1 MATPAM
7 GEETGIPASIM
18 ARLPPQTLAM
28 LLDPQLS
35 VMRLSTR
42 MVYGKSFCETTH
54 ARARARSRK
63 KRSKGQCKSRGR

>member
-7 GEETGIPASIM
+7 GEETGMPASIM

-42 MVYGKSFCETTH
+42 MV
-54 ARARARSRK
+54 
-63 KRSKGQCKSRGR
+63 

>member
-7 GEETGIPASIM
+7 GQDTGIPASIM

-35 VMRLSTR
+35 VIKLSTR
-42 MVYGKSFCETTH
+42 IVYGNSVCE
-54 ARARARSRK
+54 RR
-63 KRSKGQCKSRGR
+63 